1 MVKGVR
7 RMRDY
12 LKYAGIL
19 FAITFVTAL
28 LLGVVNNFTAPVIE
42 QYNTD
47 KEKAAIETVVEG
59 KIDMS
64 TAKEYEVEGKSTVQ
78 KVTSY
83 TNDSEDTVY
92 AVKAVPTGYAGDI
105 EMMIG
110 LDDECKV
117 TGIEIIKMSETPG
130 LGAKAKGNAQWLQ
143 QFMGEGSDKLDA
155 ITGAT
160 ITSRAVQS
168 GVEDAKKQVSTI
180 LGGADFE

>member
-1 MVKGVR
+1 
-7 RMRDY
+7 MRDY

-42 QYNTD
+42 QYAAD

-64 TAKEYEVEGKSTVQ
+64 TAKEYKIEGKSTVQ
-78 KVTSY
+78 QITSY
-83 TNDSEDTVY
+83 VNDSEDVVY
-92 AVKAVPTGYAGDI
+92 AVKAVPVGYAGDI

-117 TGIEIIKMSETPG
+117 TGIEIIRMSETPG
-130 LGAKAKGNAQWLQ
+130 LGAKAKGNAQWLE
-143 QFMGEGSDKLDA
+143 QFMGKGSEKLDA

-160 ITSRAVQS
+160 ITSKAVQS
-168 GVEDAKKQVSTI
+168 GVEDAKKQVRSI
-180 LGGADFE
+180 VGGANFE